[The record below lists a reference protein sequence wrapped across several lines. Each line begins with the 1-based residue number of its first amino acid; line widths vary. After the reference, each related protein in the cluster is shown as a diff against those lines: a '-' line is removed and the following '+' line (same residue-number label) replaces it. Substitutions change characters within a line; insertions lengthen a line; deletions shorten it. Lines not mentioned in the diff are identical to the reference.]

1 MGNIRVLLLYVSY
14 PLCCKMTMLSCLHI
28 VNQSKDGM
36 QDEEKYKDHF
46 LGVMGTD
53 VPLDYLQEFMLQPL
67 VSKMNLE
74 ISVTNGFTMSIR
86 PA

>member
-1 MGNIRVLLLYVSY
+1 
-14 PLCCKMTMLSCLHI
+14 MTLLSCLLV

-53 VPLDYLQEFMLQPL
+53 VPLDYLKEFMLQPL
-67 VSKMNLE
+67 VSKMCLE
-74 ISVTNGFTMSIR
+74 ISVTK
-86 PA
+86 

>member
-1 MGNIRVLLLYVSY
+1 
-14 PLCCKMTMLSCLHI
+14 
-28 VNQSKDGM
+28 M

-67 VSKMNLE
+67 VSLICLKVFVKAFLLFNFFWAHSKYKNLE
-74 ISVTNGFTMSIR
+74 KYVC
-86 PA
+86 A